1 MYEQF
6 VPHLPDFDFSPKD
19 ARFLGQP
26 VDFVV
31 FDGLDEGDLRRI
43 VFIEVKT
50 GDSKLTTRERQVRDA
65 IRDGCI
71 EWKQV
76 TGGRSRV

>member
-6 VPHLPDFDFSPKD
+6 VPHLPDFDFNPKD

-31 FDGLDEGDLRRI
+31 FDGLDEGNLRRV
-43 VFIEVKT
+43 VFVEVKT
-50 GDSKLTTRERQVRDA
+50 GDSKLTTRERQLRDA
-65 IRDGCI
+65 IR
-71 EWKQV
+71 EA
-76 TGGRSRV
+76 RVAWREVRG